1 MFTKYYNGDDFNMK
15 QEFWKDVKGYEGLYK
30 VSNLGRVKALERKIT
45 YSNGTEHTYPEKLKS
60 QVNSCGYLA
69 VTLCKNGKHKQIKVH
84 RLVAEAFLP
93 NNNNLPQVNHKDE
106 NKHNNNVENLEWC
119 SAKYNCKYGSRIKRI
134 TKNTDYSKM
143 VAHQNYK
150 EHGKKSSEKMSYPVG
165 QYSLDGKLVRHWKS
179 AREVQKELGWDRS
192 YIAKCCRGV
201 AETSHGYKWKYENN

>member
-1 MFTKYYNGDDFNMK
+1 MK
-15 QEFWKDVKGYEGLYK
+15 KEVWKDVKGYEGLYK

-45 YSNGTEHTYPEKLKS
+45 YSNGAEHIYPEKIKN

-69 VTLCKNGKHKQIKVH
+69 VSLCKDGKPKQIKVH

-93 NNNNLPQVNHKDE
+93 NDNNLPQVNHKDE
-106 NKHNNNVENLEWC
+106 DKHNNNVENLEWC
-119 SAKYNCKYGSRIKRI
+119 SAKYNCGYGSRIKRI
-134 TKNTDYSKM
+134 TESTDYSKM

-150 EHGKKSSEKMSYPVG
+150 ENGKKSSEKMSYPVE
-165 QYSLDGKLVRHWKS
+165 QYSLDGKLVRRWKS

-201 AETSHGYKWKYENN
+201 AETSHGFKWKYANN